1 MDRFANLSG
10 TRKAAILLLAL
21 GADDTVEVTR
31 HLDAAMAYDVI
42 REVAK
47 MEMVPEQ
54 VTTAVLD
61 EFLTRVPKAGSGEN
75 PKRFAQEVLKR
86 SFGQERASSLDF
98 LRRVDRGQLMEIV
111 HSEHPQ
117 VVAYILSVLSPE
129 QSSELL
135 AGLPS
140 EQQVE
145 IARRIATIEPPQP
158 EVLSHLTRSLS
169 GRLNL
174 TTSENQEEQSGG
186 LESLVGI
193 MKNANRTVEQ
203 NILTRLEDVD
213 PALADELRKRMV
225 VFEDLA
231 LMDDRSVQRVVQEV
245 DRKILALALKQCPD
259 AVKDKVL
266 SNLPERARN
275 ILQEDIQAAGRVRVA
290 EVEKAQSEI
299 SAVVRRLE
307 SEGEIVVSR
316 DSEQYV
322 S

>member
-10 TRKAAILLLAL
+10 TKKAAVLLLAL
-21 GADDTVEVTR
+21 GTDDTVEVTR
-31 HLDAAMAYDVI
+31 HLDPAMAYDVI

-54 VTTAVLD
+54 VTTSVLT
-61 EFLTRVPKAGSGEN
+61 EFLSRVPKGGTGEH

-86 SFGQERASSLDF
+86 SFGQEKASSLDF
-98 LRRVDRGQLMEIV
+98 LRRVDRGQLVDIV
-111 HSEHPQ
+111 NSEHPQ
-117 VVAYILSVLSPE
+117 VVAYILSVLKPD
-129 QSSELL
+129 QASELL
-135 AGLPS
+135 AILPP

-145 IARRIATIEPPQP
+145 IARRIATTESPTP
-158 EVLSHLTRSLS
+158 EVLGHLTRTLS
-169 GRLNL
+169 SRLNL
-174 TTSENQEEQSGG
+174 STTEKDEEQTGG

-203 NILTRLEDVD
+203 NILTRLEDAD
-213 PALADELRKRMV
+213 PSLAEELRKRMV

-231 LMDDRSVQRVVQEV
+231 TMDDRSVQRVIQEV
-245 DRKILALALKQCPD
+245 DRKVLALALKQCPD
-259 AVKDKVL
+259 PVKDKVL
-266 SNLPERARN
+266 HNLPERARN
-275 ILQEDIQAAGRVRVA
+275 ILMEDIQAAGRVRVA

-299 SAVVRRLE
+299 AAAVRRLE